1 MDFELRP
8 VSDAGRI
15 FVDLCE
21 SHQDV
26 FSSRAAAHDRD
37 GKFPTENFT
46 DLARSGVMA
55 GTVPAE
61 LGGLGVSDLR
71 DQVVGINRLARGDGS
86 TAIAA
91 NMHIGHVRGLS
102 WTWRQATAAGQTA
115 RADALARILRGV
127 VNGSV
132 IISAVGSE
140 AGSPQHRPM
149 AEARREGDV
158 YRLNGRKSFATICP
172 IATLLSVVFRI
183 PAETGEGWRIAA
195 SYINRNTPGVEI
207 QGNWDA
213 LGMRASGSNDIVFR
227 DCPISARDVLDI
239 GPWGVMTDRVLAL
252 AAHGIIGLLG
262 AFLGIAESARAVAL
276 RQITARGRGGESGV
290 QHQVAEME
298 AALASARATLE
309 RAATHANE
317 LLYGSTT
324 PATRDQ
330 VVLAAKEGQLAKMI
344 VARDVIDVVDRAM
357 TLSGGS
363 GYMAASPLARMYRDV
378 RAAPFMQPFSPLE
391 IFEFVG
397 RASLGIEVT

>member
-8 VSDAGRI
+8 VSAAGRV

-21 SHQDV
+21 AHQDV
-26 FSSRAAAHDRD
+26 FSSRAAVHDRE

-46 DLARSGVMA
+46 DLARSGAMA
-55 GTVPAE
+55 ATVPVE

-71 DQVVGINRLARGDGS
+71 DQVAGINRLARGDGS

-102 WTWRQATAAGQTA
+102 WTWRHAAAAGETA
-115 RADALARILRGV
+115 RADALAHIMRGV
-127 VNGSV
+127 VDGSV

-149 AEARREGDV
+149 AEAIRDGDV

-195 SYINRNTPGVEI
+195 SYIDRSAPGVEI
-207 QGNWDA
+207 QDNWDA

-227 DCPISARDVLDI
+227 DCPISARNVLDV

-276 RQITARGRGGESGV
+276 RQITARGRSGESGV

-309 RAATHANE
+309 RAAAHANE

-324 PATRDQ
+324 SATRDQ

-344 VARDVIDVVDRAM
+344 VGRDVIDVVDHAM

-363 GYMAASPLARMYRDV
+363 GYVATSPLARMYRDV

-397 RASLGIEVT
+397 KVSLGISIT

>member
-8 VSDAGRI
+8 VSAAGRV

-21 SHQDV
+21 AHQDV
-26 FSSRAAAHDRD
+26 FSSRAAVHDRE

-46 DLARSGVMA
+46 DLARSGAMA
-55 GTVPAE
+55 ATVPVE

-71 DQVVGINRLARGDGS
+71 DQVAGINRLARGDGS

-102 WTWRQATAAGQTA
+102 WTWRHAAAAGETA
-115 RADALARILRGV
+115 RADALAHIMRGV
-127 VNGSV
+127 VDGSV

-149 AEARREGDV
+149 AEAIRDGDV

-195 SYINRNTPGVEI
+195 SYIDRSAPGVEI
-207 QGNWDA
+207 QDNWDA

-227 DCPISARDVLDI
+227 DCPISARNVLDV

-276 RQITARGRGGESGV
+276 RQITARGRSGESGV

-309 RAATHANE
+309 RAAAHANE

-324 PATRDQ
+324 SATRDQ

-344 VARDVIDVVDRAM
+344 VGRDVIDVVDHAM

-363 GYMAASPLARMYRDV
+363 GYMATSPLARMYRDV

-397 RASLGIEVT
+397 KVSLGISIT